1 MSKILIAILLINGF
15 VLLLCSLLSLAS
27 RLLRQAGRVN
37 LEVNGQTEQ
46 SECGQPLLQA
56 LAPRQIFLPAACG
69 GKGTCGRCEVKVL
82 AGGGHHTPLELLQLA
97 PEKIAA
103 QSRLACQVRVREDL
117 RVQVAAA
124 LLNARSYTVRLKETR
139 QVAPTIKTLTFAL
152 PDDQQIDFL
161 PGQYMQVAF
170 QQPWEKVLRA
180 YSLASPPQ
188 KRNSFSF
195 DVQRV
200 DGGLVSNY
208 LHGLVP
214 GDPIEVSGPFGDMTL
229 RSEHLDRPLILVAG
243 GVGLAPM
250 RSMIA
255 HLEHDGF
262 KTPVMLFHGARS
274 REHLYYEEH
283 YRNLA
288 RTCARF
294 RYFPALSQPLL
305 EDGWTEARGMVHT
318 LIEQQLAVATP
329 GKNEPVAFICGP
341 APMMDAVTKVLVAKG
356 LPSDRIFTDPFD
368 F

>member
-1 MSKILIAILLINGF
+1 MSKTLIAILLINGF

-46 SECGQPLLQA
+46 CECGQPLLQA

-82 AGGGHHTPLELLQLA
+82 EGGGQQTPLELLQLA

-103 QSRLACQVRVREDL
+103 LARLACQVRVREDL
-117 RVQVAAA
+117 RVQVAAT
-124 LLNARSYTVRLKETR
+124 LLSARSYTVRLQETR
-139 QVAPTIKTLTFAL
+139 QVAATIKTLTFAL
-152 PDDQQIDFL
+152 ADDQQIDFL
-161 PGQYMQVAF
+161 AGQYMQVAF

-188 KRNSFSF
+188 IRHSFSF

-208 LHGLVP
+208 LHGLRP
-214 GDPIEVSGPFGDMTL
+214 GATIEVAGPFGDMTL
-229 RSEHLDRPLILVAG
+229 RPEHLDQPLILVAG

-250 RSMIA
+250 RSMLA
-255 HLEHDGF
+255 HLEHEGF
-262 KTPVMLFHGARS
+262 KAPVMLFQGARS
-274 REHLYYEEH
+274 RENLYYEEH

-288 RTCARF
+288 RTCPRF

-305 EDGWTEARGMVHT
+305 EDGWTEARGMIHK
-318 LIEQQLAVATP
+318 LIEQQLPVVIP
-329 GKNEPVAFICGP
+329 GKNAPVAFICGP
-341 APMMDAVTKVLVAKG
+341 APMLNAVQKVLVAKG